1 MDYKAIDKIL
11 DKYFEGNANLEEEKL
26 LKKYF
31 ASAQIAPEHLVYKP
45 MFSYFAHTQAQTNPR
60 PIQLKTK
67 KVRKNYFLAIAASL
81 IIGLGLFSMIYQH
94 QKPTTTLIA
103 KQENKN
109 IKEDEA
115 IKTLQ
120 KFSKNAGEGIRQA
133 GALSMFGQT
142 TQRVFN
148 IKQKENQKKSK

>member
-11 DKYFEGNANLEEEKL
+11 NKYFEGNANLEDEML

-31 ASAQIAPEHLVYKP
+31 ASEQIAAKHLAYKP
-45 MFSYFAHTQAQTNPR
+45 MFNYFAQVQKTTNPK

-67 KVRKNYFLAIAASL
+67 QVKKNYILAIAASL

-94 QKPTTTLIA
+94 QNINTTLIA
-103 KQENKN
+103 AQENKN
-109 IKEDEA
+109 IKKDEA

-148 IKQKENQKKSK
+148 IKQKSNKKSK